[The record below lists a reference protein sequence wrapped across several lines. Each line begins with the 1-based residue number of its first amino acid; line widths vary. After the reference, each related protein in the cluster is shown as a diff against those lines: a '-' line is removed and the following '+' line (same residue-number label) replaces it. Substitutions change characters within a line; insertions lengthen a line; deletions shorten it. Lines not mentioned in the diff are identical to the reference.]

1 MYSTLYK
8 QRAEMTNKGPSRI
21 PGPSRPT
28 LASPRSYM
36 SPSTV
41 HGNQPHA
48 THSNNETKN
57 VKPETHSTNR
67 QAAKY
72 SPSKSTVKKRKEG
85 QPSSTGGTW
94 SQEKQER
101 PQVQKQSQQNNRL
114 TAQNLLGK
122 DKKNEPYNAYPND
135 VVADREAG
143 RNDTGGW
150 TDSSSPSY
158 FPRSRSLSPSQS
170 SDSSVSPSDPT
181 AIPTISLSTGSD
193 KHASSR
199 DLSAKRAI
207 VTRNE
212 AANRPLTSDIPIGG
226 EREHQAEVTSKFQ
239 QVLQEKVEECE
250 KRLQDKIE
258 ACEKEFHEKFQVSKT
273 ELQEKVKEHEVEL
286 ERKEDTYKKE
296 LRQMKEE
303 CKTAWEFHLDALYRN
318 SDMDQRLEDAGKM
331 VRERDAKIHEL
342 GAESASKSKLV
353 ESLKAQQ
360 RESDD
365 ALAKMQAQL
374 TETKSL
380 QSQLGE
386 KDRIVE
392 GLNSQLKIEST
403 ENESLQS
410 QLEEQD
416 RIFDVLKDELTSH
429 STENDSLQCQLEEK
443 DDIVECLT
451 AQLKNKSTEIMSLRS
466 QRKGLRVQLRS
477 MRLMYQRTRASHI
490 LLRATRQRN
499 RGLRAKLQHLQV
511 KVQVANYRLAQARSA
526 NQRLQNPLSR
536 LNNPVHMH
544 MTILDSTPPTMNKTG
559 QRHSCHSTRLT
570 QTQSLLRLS

>member
-1 MYSTLYK
+1 MSRTLSHVEGIKWNIAASQIFPTSTCIIYPEENFKGKSLGIRSSNCIRLRKPLTNNIHSIKVTLFQEYTLYY
-8 QRAEMTNKGPSRI
+8 E
-21 PGPSRPT
+21 PGCQGAKK
-28 LASPRSYM
+28 LALYNDVEDLEDPL
-36 SPSTV
+36 
-41 HGNQPHA
+41 
-48 THSNNETKN
+48 
-57 VKPETHSTNR
+57 VKA
-67 QAAKY
+67 AAKY

-85 QPSSTGGTW
+85 QASSTGGTW

-101 PQVQKQSQQNNRL
+101 PQVQNQSQHNNRL

-181 AIPTISLSTGSD
+181 AIPTTSLSAGSD

-207 VTRNE
+207 VTRND
-212 AANRPLTSDIPIGG
+212 AANRPLTSDIPTGG
-226 EREHQAEVTSKFQ
+226 EREHQVEVTSKFQ

-286 ERKEDTYKKE
+286 ERKEDTYKEE

-331 VRERDAKIHEL
+331 VRERDAKIREL

-353 ESLKAQQ
+353 ESLEAQKK
-360 RESDD
+360 ESD
-365 ALAKMQAQL
+365 LSLSKMQDQF
-374 TETKSL
+374 TEIKSL
-380 QSQLGE
+380 QSQLEE
-386 KDRIVE
+386 KDHIVD

-410 QLEEQD
+410 QLEEKD
-416 RIFDVLKDELTSH
+416 RKM
-429 STENDSLQCQLEEK
+429 DSL
-443 DDIVECLT
+443 
-451 AQLKNKSTEIMSLRS
+451 
-466 QRKGLRVQLRS
+466 
-477 MRLMYQRTRASHI
+477 
-490 LLRATRQRN
+490 
-499 RGLRAKLQHLQV
+499 
-511 KVQVANYRLAQARSA
+511 
-526 NQRLQNPLSR
+526 
-536 LNNPVHMH
+536 
-544 MTILDSTPPTMNKTG
+544 KT
-559 QRHSCHSTRLT
+559 
-570 QTQSLLRLS
+570 